1 MNSSFPKVLNNFFAE
16 TNLLHFSLNQQTYLG
31 GIVGLTSILLGNVRG

>member
-1 MNSSFPKVLNNFFAE
+1 MN
-16 TNLLHFSLNQQTYLG
+16 NLLPSNASAQFLRPNQQNYFG